1 MPAEI
6 LFWQSLWLDDYPSP
20 VPENSDSEKD
30 IRVSIVEDDAG
41 VRESLADLIGHV
53 PGLICVGAHP
63 DAESALREIAGERP
77 DVVLMDIN
85 LPRMSGIQCARKLK
99 AIEGAPQVL
108 MLTMYEDSEQV
119 FQSLRAGASGYLLKR
134 SSPDE
139 IVQAIRDVAAGGAP
153 MSRQVA
159 RKVVGYFQGI
169 DQPRSEMDKLTPR
182 EYEVLTLLAKGFF
195 YKEIAEQTGITL
207 ETVRGHLHNIYR
219 KLHVQS
225 RTEAVVRFLGH

>member
-1 MPAEI
+1 MRVRI
-6 LFWQSLWLDDYPSP
+6 G
-20 VPENSDSEKD
+20 SDSKTAVK
-30 IRVSIVEDDAG
+30 VSIVEDDAG
-41 VRESLADLIGHV
+41 VRESLADLIRRA
-53 PGLICVGAHP
+53 PELICVGVHR
-63 DAESALREIAGERP
+63 DAESALQKIMTEQP
-77 DVVLMDIN
+77 HVVLMDIN

-99 AIEGAPQVL
+99 ALPAPPQVL

-139 IVQAIRDVAAGGAP
+139 IIQAIRDVAAGGAP

-159 RKVVGYFQGI
+159 RKVVGYFQSI
-169 DQPRSEMDKLTPR
+169 DPSQSELGNLTPR
-182 EYEVLTLLAKGFF
+182 EYEVLTLLSKGLL

-219 KLHVQS
+219 KLHVSS

>member
-1 MPAEI
+1 
-6 LFWQSLWLDDYPSP
+6 
-20 VPENSDSEKD
+20 VRTGSDSKTAVK
-30 IRVSIVEDDAG
+30 VSIVEDDAG
-41 VRESLADLIGHV
+41 VRESLADLIRRA
-53 PGLICVGAHP
+53 PELICVGVHR
-63 DAESALREIAGERP
+63 DAESALQKIMTEQP
-77 DVVLMDIN
+77 HVVLMDIN

-99 AIEGAPQVL
+99 ALPAPPQVL

-139 IVQAIRDVAAGGAP
+139 IIQAIRDVAAGGAP

-159 RKVVGYFQGI
+159 RKVVGYFQSI
-169 DQPRSEMDKLTPR
+169 DQAQSELDKLTPR
-182 EYEVLTLLAKGFF
+182 EYEVLTLLSKGLL

-219 KLHVQS
+219 KLHVSS